1 MFGMKKKM
9 DVLEGKVNLNINNIE
24 RLLKRADELENTL
37 NEYKR
42 NICDLFDE
50 LDKELEKTKRIIKY
64 SKSDECTYNMVSGF
78 DYGSAMKYAGYIG
91 MAFVPFKNT
100 LYIYNDGEEYSIELS
115 ELSKYK
121 LKNDHIAEFITKH
134 DGIVYVTIIP
144 DDNSMYSFM
153 IDYKNGKY
161 VSAKTAVEEKETQN
175 ETNIV

>member
-1 MFGMKKKM
+1 MFWNKKKM

-64 SKSDECTYNMVSGF
+64 GESGECTYNMVSGYDF
-78 DYGSAMKYAGYIG
+78 DSAIKRAGYVG
-91 MAFVPFKNT
+91 MAFASFKNT

-115 ELSKYK
+115 ELSKFE
-121 LKNDHIAEFITKH
+121 LKNDHIAEFITKNE
-134 DGIVYVTIIP
+134 DIVYVTIIP

-161 VSAKTAVEEKETQN
+161 VSAKTAVEEKGETK
-175 ETNIV
+175 